1 MVSGVIKLDRI
12 RNERIEGQR
21 TWEEFSRKCRK
32 KVEVVWACIEK
43 RRRIQA
49 REYLLTFIDRYTR
62 WPEAFPIQDIT
73 AETVAQAFVQGW
85 VSRFGVPS
93 TITTDRGRQ
102 FESKLWASIK
112 CHDTVRW
119 TEVLP
124 LVLLGIRTTLKTD
137 INCTA
142 AEMVYGSSLRIPGEF
157 VTSSQTVVEDPVSY
171 VARLKDHM
179 SRVRPTPTRISQRD
193 AYIDKNLHAS
203 THVYV
208 RHDAVRKPLQSPY
221 DGPYEVI
228 SRGINTIK
236 IRKNG
241 RTDTVSIDRVKTAYT
256 EVPPAD
262 DGVPVTQPNTSAYT
276 PPNASPSTV
285 ASADAARRPPER
297 TTHSG
302 RTVHWPKKLAC

>member
-1 MVSGVIKLDRI
+1 MTLLGTRRI
-12 RNERIEGQR
+12 RTTAYHPIANGIVER
-21 TWEEFSRKCRK
+21 FH
-32 KVEVVWACIEK
+32 
-43 RRRIQA
+43 
-49 REYLLTFIDRYTR
+49 
-62 WPEAFPIQDIT
+62 
-73 AETVAQAFVQGW
+73 
-85 VSRFGVPS
+85 
-93 TITTDRGRQ
+93 RQ
-102 FESKLWASIK
+102 LKASIK

-137 INCTA
+137 INCTT

-171 VARLKDHM
+171 VARLKDHE
-179 SRVRPTPTRISQRD
+179 SHTTDAHSCLTAGCVGPTSTRTCVHPRTCTLD
-193 AYIDKNLHAS
+193 TTPFVNCYNH
-203 THVYV
+203 H
-208 RHDAVRKPLQSPY
+208 

-228 SRGINTIK
+228 SRGTKTIK

-256 EVPPAD
+256 EVPPTD
-262 DGVPVTQPNTSAYT
+262 DSGPVTQPNTSAYT

-285 ASADAARRPPER
+285 PSADAAGRPPER
-297 TTHSG
+297 TTRSG